1 MPQSPTVLSRNPLS
15 TIPMQSAYPSRT
27 LIETP
32 CVDVCEVDEATGLC
46 IGCRRSLAEI
56 AAWGAMSANTAI
68 VPLSQS
74 RGRVGWLASVQNM
87 QVSMRR

>member
-56 AAWGAMSANTAI
+56 AAWGAMSAEERRRIMGA
-68 VPLSQS
+68 LS
-74 RGRVGWLASVQNM
+74 GRQVAAAGKVGVE
-87 QVSMRR
+87 